1 MKISKSARRGAKQL
15 FRCCCVNG
23 VLDDTRAQKVARKIA
38 EARPRDYMAMLAQF
52 ERLVRLEVE
61 RRTARVESAV
71 ALTPELVTKISND
84 LNRLYGPGLNI
95 SFAQEPALVG
105 GLRIKVGSD
114 LYDSSIQGRLRKLSE
129 RF

>member
-1 MKISKSARRGAKQL
+1 MKISKSARREAKQL
-15 FRCCCVNG
+15 FRNCFVSG
-23 VLDDTRAQKVARKIA
+23 VLDDARVQKTAHKIA
-38 EARPRDYMAMLAQF
+38 ESKPRDYMAMLAQL

-61 RRTARVESAV
+61 RRTARVESAA
-71 ALTPELVTKISND
+71 ALAPELVTKITND

-95 SFAQEPALVG
+95 SFTQEPALVG

-114 LYDSSIQGRLRKLSE
+114 VYDSSIQGRLRKLSE